1 MKIIILGPP
10 GAGKGTQA
18 EFICDRYQ
26 IAHISTGE
34 MLREAIKK
42 KTPTGLKAET
52 YMDQGELV
60 PDDVVIALVRERA
73 DDADCKN
80 GFILDGFPRTV
91 EQAKALEGIAT
102 IDAVINISLPDDFLI
117 ERLSGRRVCPVCGK
131 SYHVELLEGKTTCED
146 DGATLEQREDDQPET
161 VVNRLKV
168 YYEKTAP
175 LIAYY
180 KGKGLVRTVDGTQY
194 YKVLSE
200 TIAKELQAVE

>member
-60 PDDVVIALVRERA
+60 PDDVVIALVRANARGRCGLQKRLYPGRVPPYGRA
-73 DDADCKN
+73 GQSAGGDRDD
-80 GFILDGFPRTV
+80 
-91 EQAKALEGIAT
+91 
-102 IDAVINISLPDDFLI
+102 
-117 ERLSGRRVCPVCGK
+117 RR
-131 SYHVELLEGKTTCED
+131 
-146 DGATLEQREDDQPET
+146 RDQHQPS
-161 VVNRLKV
+161 R
-168 YYEKTAP
+168 
-175 LIAYY
+175 
-180 KGKGLVRTVDGTQY
+180 RFSD
-194 YKVLSE
+194 
-200 TIAKELQAVE
+200 

>member
-18 EFICDRYQ
+18 EFICDRHQ

-52 YMDQGELV
+52 YMDRGELV

-80 GFILDGFPRTV
+80 GFLLDGFPRTV

-146 DGATLEQREDDQPET
+146 DGAALEQREDDQPET

-180 KGKGLVRTVDGTQY
+180 KEKGLVRTVDGTQY